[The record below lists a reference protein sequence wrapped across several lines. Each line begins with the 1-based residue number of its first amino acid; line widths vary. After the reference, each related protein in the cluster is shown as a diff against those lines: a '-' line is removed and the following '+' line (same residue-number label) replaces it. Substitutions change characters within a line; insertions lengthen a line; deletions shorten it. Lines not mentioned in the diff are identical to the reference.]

1 MGNISGMMLNIP
13 VNSHGHVRTVSSPNH
28 TFFLDNLDR
37 AVYQDFVN
45 IILLVTDNNPSRNS
59 SREKN
64 DCRNYFMIYLQESKG
79 LG

>member
-1 MGNISGMMLNIP
+1 MGNISGLMLNIP
-13 VNSHGHVRTVSSPNH
+13 VNSHGHVRTVNSSNH

-64 DCRNYFMIYLQESKG
+64 DCGNYFMIYLQESKG